1 MQLREILLYLKDKKG
16 KKPKDQRNGDR
27 VPCHD
32 EQQRLLGVKKRFQPL
47 VDNDVSRL
55 MICLRVIFSVTTC
68 DSQDALEVMSV
79 TY

>member
-32 EQQRLLGVKKRFQPL
+32 EQQRPLGVKKRFQPL
-47 VDNDVSRL
+47 VDNDVSR
-55 MICLRVIFSVTTC
+55 
-68 DSQDALEVMSV
+68 
-79 TY
+79 